1 MNSRL
6 VRTLIFL
13 GILTTGTLITLYMVS
28 NPVTPD
34 RVPAEEHITPVNVTV
49 LKHISEQVKI
59 TGYGTVTPARE
70 VRIQPEVMGRIT
82 EMNSKLMPG
91 GYFPKGAMMVRID
104 SRDYQAQYEAMKN
117 QVAQA
122 TLQLKQEKARQ
133 SVARQEWDL
142 LGTNIPEDEANRELA
157 LRIPQI
163 ESAEAALAAAK
174 SALARAGLDLDR
186 CTVRAPFNA
195 MVLRENVDPGQVVNS
210 QTEIA
215 ALAGTDQYWVKVSV
229 PVEYLPWVIILKEGD
244 KGSDAIVIQKAGSKN
259 LTRKGHVVRLLG
271 DLDPNGRLAR
281 LLVAVDD
288 PLNLKNNRDKLP
300 LLLGSYVTVEIAG
313 KTMDDVVPVPRS
325 AVRDMN
331 GDSGLDSRKSEG
343 IWIMD
348 KEDRLQIEPV
358 TVVWRMPDSV
368 FVSTGLSDGM
378 RLVTSSIA
386 TPMRGM
392 KLSVQEDDKVT
403 TNIVSTEE

>member
-1 MNSRL
+1 
-6 VRTLIFL
+6 
-13 GILTTGTLITLYMVS
+13 
-28 NPVTPD
+28 
-34 RVPAEEHITPVNVTV
+34 
-49 LKHISEQVKI
+49 
-59 TGYGTVTPARE
+59 
-70 VRIQPEVMGRIT
+70 
-82 EMNSKLMPG
+82 
-91 GYFPKGAMMVRID
+91 MMVRID

-117 QVAQA
+117 QVVQA

-142 LGTNIPEDEANRELA
+142 LGTNIPEDKANRELA

-174 SALARAGLDLDR
+174 SALSRAELDLDR

-195 MVLRENVDPGQVVNS
+195 LVLRENIDPGQAVNT

-215 ALAGTDQYWVKVSV
+215 ALAGTDRYWVKVSV
-229 PVEYLPWVIILKEGD
+229 PVEYLSWIRIPEEGD
-244 KGSDAIVIQKAGSKN
+244 RGSDARIIQKAGSKN
-259 LTRKGHVVRLLG
+259 ITREGHVIRLLG

-288 PLNLKNNRDKLP
+288 PVNLKNNRDKLP
-300 LLLGSYVTVEIAG
+300 LLLGSYVTVEITG

-325 AVRDMN
+325 AVRDLN
-331 GDSGLDSRKSEG
+331 GDSGLNEQKNEG

-348 KEDRLQIEPV
+348 KDDRLQIEPI

-368 FVSTGLSDGM
+368 LISTGLKDGM
-378 RLVTSSIA
+378 RLVTSNIA

-392 KLSVQEDDKVT
+392 KLSVQTDNKVT
-403 TNIVSTEE
+403 ANIVSTEK